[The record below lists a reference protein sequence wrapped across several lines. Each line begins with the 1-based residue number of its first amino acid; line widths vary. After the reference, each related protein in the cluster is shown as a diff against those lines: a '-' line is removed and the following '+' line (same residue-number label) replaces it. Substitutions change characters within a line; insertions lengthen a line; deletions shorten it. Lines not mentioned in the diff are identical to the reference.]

1 VPALRRSVCGCPLR
15 PSMAR
20 AGKSAKPSQRVA
32 REDDC
37 YDVCHTDVIK
47 CMVISDHGLIFTGG

>member
-1 VPALRRSVCGCPLR
+1 
-15 PSMAR
+15 MAR